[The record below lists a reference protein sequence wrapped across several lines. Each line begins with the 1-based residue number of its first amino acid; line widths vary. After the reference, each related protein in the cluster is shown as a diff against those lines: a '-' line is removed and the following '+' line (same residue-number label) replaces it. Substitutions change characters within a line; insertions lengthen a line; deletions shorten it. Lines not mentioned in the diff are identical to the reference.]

1 MQRDYSKLPARVSS
15 LAGEIENKRVL
26 QTEQIRQAN
35 LSMEYLLYYL
45 SGGNEKPGFAIK
57 DKVRAEDQDLRG
69 WFTEKYGSNYID
81 YLTSDLQ
88 CAIDNPSRVAKIQTD
103 FNETPFGFIL
113 RTGAVND
120 YHLGRIV
127 THAKNVNAARNEAK
141 KYSKE
146 LAILCG
152 KLLLTGEAPNNN
164 IFTIMHSSIRIWYK
178 MQGKEVQLD
187 FESHIARASVTAV
200 GPAINHTSY
209 LAQIIFALF
218 DMNAFSAPKE
228 SWHVTSG
235 TEVTTEMIKNM
246 LESIDGAGP
255 LTMVALERT
264 LKPKT
269 DQLTELLNSKQDM
282 ENDGWDQHPVVTQ
295 ELKTAFQN
303 MVAKLDELGV
313 SGDEDG
319 AAVRA
324 EAAKEVGDELS
335 RNVLYQVRTSRYIAS
350 FTVKN
355 TDDLFT
361 EYDAYKAKES
371 EANALSAEII
381 AKRTEVQA
389 SLEGGQG
396 TEDFHKVRAIEIY
409 ESLPIDIDGVVTSY
423 KENWVK
429 YVYYQVRE
437 AYGLNYQTSSFRLG
451 KSAAGVDLW
460 APFPS
465 LIIPVTYGQAVTK
478 YTPNNASP
486 VHIGGIDIGKTIL
499 FYAKALSGVNP
510 TAYWSNTLSHRLVIR
525 PVGASGK
532 AVPAH
537 TKVYLYSANMKTGGI
552 KTSKGNYTL
561 ITEVLGNRDSASVAV
576 GAFLPDVPLY
586 SPGTNIALNSD
597 LDSAFKEKVS
607 ADNAFQQ
614 WLKTPAKPQFTYAY
628 VIKSAWDPVYPLRQ
642 NWTTR
647 LSPTFLLGTRA
658 SANLISPT
666 PVSSS
671 NPPILNGHMD
681 WLVADGQANHNYK
694 GVKTFIPN
702 LETLMYD
709 PVGNKIDNP
718 AFFQARGALSS
729 TKMVCVAFPKSNS
742 EKILGFMKSVPAK
755 IEELLNRVND
765 KPNSPQYDAKTK
777 LSPNLLYGERMA
789 IQRAFAEYMYDVGG
803 GNGEPRISR
812 FDTSKF
818 LNDMEP
824 LRKFLL
830 NRTESLFIDDVPTTV
845 KKAYDDLVTNKKTW
859 KLFDMNGNVI
869 PRRLLLGYN
878 ENNFGNAYKEYMGLL
893 GAIAYLNSYEMLTD
907 TPQHRNYAEWA
918 KPFKGEV
925 DRILSPLLSGVTPV
939 RIYEDTINDTED
951 VVNIHKTLS
960 ALGAFQD
967 MVELP
972 VFDIEEFNIKWK
984 KLGADEGAITSSPFA
999 SDGFVDVGLGGLKAG
1014 AYKGLEGGYG
1024 DVFYQ
1029 TIFDIAILRPVIKQS
1044 LSNYYMY
1051 SSLRIPVNTR
1061 GVSSKVYGMRPGT
1074 SLAFTTGAN
1083 LPVRRMNL
1091 VAGSSGITYPKMAG
1105 AAGVVFAGMLGMAM
1119 WKNISS
1125 ETAFSDKRFKT
1136 DDSD

>member
-15 LAGEIENKRVL
+15 IAGEIENKRVL

-45 SGGNEKPGFAIK
+45 SGGNEKPGFVIK

-88 CAIDNPSRVAKIQTD
+88 CAIDNPSRVAQITAD

-178 MQGKEVQLD
+178 MQGMEVQLD
-187 FESHIARASVTAV
+187 FEKHIAQASVTAV

-218 DMNAFSAPKE
+218 DMNAFSAPKD
-228 SWHVTSG
+228 SWHITSG
-235 TEVTTEMIKNM
+235 TEVTTEMIKNA

-255 LTMVALERT
+255 LTLVALERS
-264 LKPKT
+264 LQPKLT
-269 DQLTELLNSKQDM
+269 QLTELGQSRQQMESK
-282 ENDGWDQHPVVTQ
+282 GWDQHPVVTQ
-295 ELKTAFQN
+295 ELKTSFQA
-303 MVAKLDELGV
+303 MVDKMDETGFDA
-313 SGDEDG
+313 GEAG
-319 AAVRA
+319 TAVRA
-324 EAAKEVGDELS
+324 EATKEVGDELS
-335 RNVLYQVRTSRYIAS
+335 RNVLYQVQVGMYPPS
-350 FTVKN
+350 FNVKN
-355 TDDLFT
+355 TNELFIN
-361 EYDAYKAKES
+361 YDAYKAKQREINQLAS
-371 EANALSAEII
+371 EILAQ
-381 AKRTEVQA
+381 RTATAA
-389 SLEGGQG
+389 SLEGGQK

-409 ESLPIDIDGVVTSY
+409 ESLPTEIVGETETVPTSY

-437 AYGLNYQTSSFRLG
+437 AYGLNYQTSSFGLFEYKGGNEVR
-451 KSAAGVDLW
+451 KW

-465 LIIPVTYGQAVTK
+465 IIIPVTFGQAVTK
-478 YTPNNASP
+478 YAPNNASP

-525 PVGASGK
+525 PVGAGGK
-532 AVPAH
+532 TVPAH

-561 ITEVLGNRDSASVAV
+561 ITEVLGNKDSASVAV

-586 SPGTNIALNSD
+586 TPGTNVSLNSD
-597 LDSAFKEKVS
+597 LNSAFKEKVS

-628 VIKSAWDPVYPLRQ
+628 VIKSAWDPVYPGTIG
-642 NWTTR
+642 TTR

-658 SANLISPT
+658 DFNTWAPT

-694 GVKTFIPN
+694 GVRTFIPN

-709 PVGNKIDNP
+709 PNGNKIDNP

-742 EKILGFMKSVPAK
+742 EKILAFMKSVPAK
-755 IEELLNRVND
+755 IEELLNRIND
-765 KPNSPQYDAKTK
+765 KPNSPQYGVKTE
-777 LSPNLLYGERMA
+777 LSPNRLYGERAA
-789 IQRAFAEYMYDVGG
+789 IQSAFAEYMIEGSFDM
-803 GNGEPRISR
+803 SR
-812 FDTSKF
+812 F

-824 LRKFLL
+824 IRKFLL
-830 NRTESLFIDDVPTTV
+830 NRTESLFIDDIPTVV
-845 KKAYDDLVTNKKTW
+845 KKAYNALVKNKNTW
-859 KLFDMNGNVI
+859 KLFDSQGNVI

-878 ENNFGNAYKEYMGLL
+878 ENNFGSAYKEYMALL
-893 GAIAYLNSYEMLTD
+893 GAIAYLNSHEMLTD

-999 SDGFVDVGLGGLKAG
+999 SDGFVDVGIGGLKAG
-1014 AYKGLEGGYG
+1014 AYKGLAGGYG

-1029 TIFDIAILRPVIKQS
+1029 TIFDVAILRPVIKQS

-1083 LPVRRMNL
+1083 IPSSGMNL
-1091 VAGSSGITYPKMAG
+1091 AVGSSGITYPKMAG
-1105 AAGVVFAGMLGMAM
+1105 AAGVVFAGVLGMAM

-1125 ETAFSDKRFKT
+1125 ETAFSDKRFRI

>member
-15 LAGEIENKRVL
+15 IAGEIENKRVL

-45 SGGNEKPGFAIK
+45 SGGNEKPGFVIK

-88 CAIDNPSRVAKIQTD
+88 CAIDNPSRVAQITAD

-178 MQGKEVQLD
+178 MQGMEVQLD
-187 FESHIARASVTAV
+187 FERHIAQASVTAV

-228 SWHVTSG
+228 SWHITSG
-235 TEVTTEMIKNM
+235 TEVTTEMIKNA

-255 LTMVALERT
+255 LTMVALERK
-264 LKPKT
+264 LAPKT
-269 DQLTELLNSKQDM
+269 RQLTELGQRRQEM
-282 ENDGWDQHPVVTQ
+282 ESEGWDQHPLMTAD
-295 ELKTAFQN
+295 LKAQLQSTAD
-303 MVAKLDELGV
+303 KLERLGLPDEEGNL
-313 SGDEDG
+313 
-319 AAVRA
+319 AILKA
-324 EAAKEVGDELS
+324 EAAKAVGDELKRGITYLKKVGQYPPS
-335 RNVLYQVRTSRYIAS
+335 FKSASTSDFFINY
-350 FTVKN
+350 N
-355 TDDLFT
+355 
-361 EYDAYKAKES
+361 AY
-371 EANALSAEII
+371 NAINREINELSSEII
-381 AKRTEVQA
+381 AKRNATAA

-409 ESLPIDIDGVVTSY
+409 ESLPTEIVSESESVATSY
-423 KENWVK
+423 KQNWVK

-437 AYGLNYQTSSFRLG
+437 AYGLNYQTSSFELFEYKGGSEVR
-451 KSAAGVDLW
+451 KW

-465 LIIPVTYGQAVTK
+465 IIIPVTFGQAVTK

-525 PVGASGK
+525 PVGARGK
-532 AVPAH
+532 DVPAH

-561 ITEVLGNRDSASVAV
+561 ITEVLGNKDSASVAV

-586 SPGTNIALNSD
+586 SPGTNIALNSP
-597 LDSAFKEKVS
+597 LNSAFNEKVS

-628 VIKSAWDPVYPLRQ
+628 VIKSAWDPVYPTNLGSS
-642 NWTTR
+642 R

-658 SANLISPT
+658 NLSTFAPM
-666 PVSSS
+666 PVSAS
-671 NPPILNGHMD
+671 NPAIGNKHMD
-681 WLVADGQANHNYK
+681 WLIADGKANHNYK
-694 GVKTFIPN
+694 GVRTFMPN

-709 PVGNKIDNP
+709 LFGNKIDNP
-718 AFFQARGALSS
+718 TFFQARGALSS

-742 EKILGFMKSVPAK
+742 EKILGFMKGVPAK
-755 IEELLNRVND
+755 IEELLNRIND
-765 KPNSPQYDAKTK
+765 KPNSPQYEAKTK
-777 LSPNLLYGERMA
+777 LSPNLLYC
-789 IQRAFAEYMYDVGG
+789 GG
-803 GNGEPRISR
+803 HI
-812 FDTSKF
+812 
-818 LNDMEP
+818 
-824 LRKFLL
+824 
-830 NRTESLFIDDVPTTV
+830 V
-845 KKAYDDLVTNKKTW
+845 
-859 KLFDMNGNVI
+859 
-869 PRRLLLGYN
+869 
-878 ENNFGNAYKEYMGLL
+878 
-893 GAIAYLNSYEMLTD
+893 YE
-907 TPQHRNYAEWA
+907 
-918 KPFKGEV
+918 
-925 DRILSPLLSGVTPV
+925 
-939 RIYEDTINDTED
+939 
-951 VVNIHKTLS
+951 
-960 ALGAFQD
+960 
-967 MVELP
+967 
-972 VFDIEEFNIKWK
+972 
-984 KLGADEGAITSSPFA
+984 
-999 SDGFVDVGLGGLKAG
+999 
-1014 AYKGLEGGYG
+1014 
-1024 DVFYQ
+1024 
-1029 TIFDIAILRPVIKQS
+1029 
-1044 LSNYYMY
+1044 
-1051 SSLRIPVNTR
+1051 
-1061 GVSSKVYGMRPGT
+1061 
-1074 SLAFTTGAN
+1074 
-1083 LPVRRMNL
+1083 
-1091 VAGSSGITYPKMAG
+1091 
-1105 AAGVVFAGMLGMAM
+1105 
-1119 WKNISS
+1119 
-1125 ETAFSDKRFKT
+1125 
-1136 DDSD
+1136 